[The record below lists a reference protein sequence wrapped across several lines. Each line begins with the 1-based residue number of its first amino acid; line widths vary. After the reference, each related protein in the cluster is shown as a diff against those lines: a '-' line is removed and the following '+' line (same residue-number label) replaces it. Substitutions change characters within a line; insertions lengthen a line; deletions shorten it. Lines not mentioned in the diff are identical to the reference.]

1 MAEESD
7 ALDVL
12 FAALANRHRR
22 EIIHALAL
30 QPHSITQLAD
40 MRGLSLPAIHKHIAV
55 LEDAGLVIRRKSGRT
70 TYLAIER
77 QSLRALQYWLSEF
90 HAYWGTGAET
100 HENYQRYLSNDNPTP
115 PEEKT

>member
-7 ALDVL
+7 ALDTL

-22 EIIHALAL
+22 EIIYALAL

-40 MRGLSLPAIHKHIAV
+40 LRGLSLPAIHKHIAV
-55 LEDAGLVIRRKSGRT
+55 LEGAGMVIRRKSGRT
-70 TYLAIER
+70 TFLALDR
-77 QSLRALQYWLSEF
+77 QSLRALQYWLAQF

-100 HENYQRYLSNDNPTP
+100 LENYQQYLSKGQPTS
-115 PEEKT
+115 PEE

>member
-22 EIIHALAL
+22 EIIYALAL

-40 MRGLSLPAIHKHIAV
+40 LRGLSLPAIHKHIAV
-55 LEDAGLVIRRKSGRT
+55 LEDAGMVVRRKSGRT
-70 TYLAIER
+70 TFLALER
-77 QSLRALQYWLSEF
+77 QSLRTLQFWLGEF
-90 HAYWGTGAET
+90 HAYWGTGAESL
-100 HENYQRYLSNDNPTP
+100 ENYQHYLNQGPPTS
-115 PEEKT
+115 PEE